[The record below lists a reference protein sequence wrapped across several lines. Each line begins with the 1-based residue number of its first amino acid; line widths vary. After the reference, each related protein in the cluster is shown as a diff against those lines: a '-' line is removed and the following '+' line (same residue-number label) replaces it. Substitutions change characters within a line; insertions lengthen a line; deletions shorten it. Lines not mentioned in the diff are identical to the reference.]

1 MKNKKRY
8 IVMAVMVASVIAS
21 YGQQDGLG
29 AVNSAKGAARTSSK
43 VSASAFAWSLDDCMA
58 YAVEHATDV
67 KREIINTRQRK
78 QDYHKAVADFFPT
91 VSGAVQGQYAW
102 GRNIDP
108 ETNTYNNVTTFNN
121 YYQLYAELN
130 VFDGFATIN
139 AFKQAK
145 LARDYSATAMQ
156 KVRDDKAIAVMQRYV
171 DAAYAE
177 ASIQIATE
185 KLAESKRLLGKMQR
199 LYELGEKGRPDVVQ
213 MESQVAED
221 EYNLTH
227 QQNVAKQSLLVLKS
241 VMNYPIEEN
250 LKLDL
255 EGQRNGK
262 EVKESSDNMGKLANA
277 VSENMATF
285 TVPSNCLS
293 SLNLGSLRYDTEAIF
308 QSFSNLSPD
317 LKAAEYEVENAR
329 YNYKISKGRLLPSL
343 SLGGGITTN
352 YYKNLSQ
359 KGQYEGFAS
368 QFRNNR
374 GEYLALTLSIPI
386 YNSDRWHSMRKARND
401 WQLAQVNLEDAK
413 RKLHDDIAQ
422 AVMDAEGY
430 AAELQ
435 QMQKKVASDS
445 LAYHMSS
452 RKFEEG
458 MLSTFDLHTAAQT
471 LLESRIK
478 QLQMQMLLV
487 IKQRLVD
494 YYQGKNLVR

>member
-1 MKNKKRY
+1 MKRIGLY
-8 IVMAVMVASVIAS
+8 IGCLAFGSLNCLM
-21 YGQQDGLG
+21 
-29 AVNSAKGAARTSSK
+29 
-43 VSASAFAWSLDDCMA
+43 ASAQTKTWELDSCMA

-67 KREIINTRQRK
+67 KREVVNARQRK
-78 QDYHKAVADFFPT
+78 QDYQKAVTDFLPS
-91 VSGAVQGQYAW
+91 VVGGVQGQYAW

-108 ETNTYNNVTTFNN
+108 ETNTYNHVTTFNN
-121 YYQLYAELN
+121 YYQLYASLN

-145 LARDYSATAMQ
+145 LARAYSTTAMQ
-156 KVRDDKAIAVMQRYV
+156 KVRDDKAIDVMQKFV

-177 ASIQIATE
+177 ASIQIASD

-227 QQNVAKQSLLVLKS
+227 QKHVAQQCLLTLKS
-241 VMNYPIEEN
+241 AMNFPIEEE
-250 LKLDL
+250 LRLVT
-255 EGQRNGK
+255 NGK
-262 EVKESSDNMGKLANA
+262 QVNESFPINHETVYQNFLNA
-277 VSENMATF
+277 
-285 TVPSNCLS
+285 
-293 SLNLGSLRYDTEAIF
+293 
-308 QSFSNLSPD
+308 SPD
-317 LKAAEYEVENAR
+317 VKSAEYEVEKAR
-329 YNYKISKGRLLPSL
+329 YDYKIAKGRLLPSL
-343 SLGGGITTN
+343 SLSGGISTN
-352 YYKNLSQ
+352 FYRNLSQ
-359 KGQYEGFAS
+359 GGQYEGFAS

-386 YNSDRWHSMRKARND
+386 YDNVAWHSVKKARND
-401 WQLAQVNLEDAK
+401 WQLAQVNLEETK
-413 RKLHDDIAQ
+413 RKLHDHIAQ

-430 AAELQ
+430 AKELY
-435 QMQKKVASDS
+435 QMNKKVASDS
-445 LAYHMSS
+445 LAYYMSS

-494 YYQGKNLVR
+494 YYQGKNLIK

>member
-1 MKNKKRY
+1 MKR
-8 IVMAVMVASVIAS
+8 IGILIGWLVW
-21 YGQQDGLG
+21 
-29 AVNSAKGAARTSSK
+29 AAG
-43 VSASAFAWSLDDCMA
+43 ASAQSWSLDDCMK
-58 YAVEHATDV
+58 YAVEHATEV
-67 KREIINTRQRK
+67 KREVVNARQRK
-78 QDYHKAVADFFPT
+78 QDYQHAVAGFLPT
-91 VSGAVQGQYAW
+91 VTGGVQGQYAW

-139 AFKQAK
+139 ALKQAK
-145 LARDYSATAMQ
+145 LSRDYSATAMQ
-156 KVRDDKAIAVMQRYV
+156 KIQDDRAIDVMQKYV

-177 ASIQIATE
+177 ASIRIASE
-185 KLAESKRLLGKMQR
+185 KLNESKRMLAKMKR

-227 QQNVAKQSLLVLKS
+227 QENVAKQSLLALKS
-241 VMNYPIEEN
+241 AMNFPVDEELKILINEEQN
-250 LKLDL
+250 LKLTSD
-255 EGQRNGK
+255 NK
-262 EVKESSDNMGKLANA
+262 EVPESGVNY
-277 VSENMATF
+277 E
-285 TVPSNCLS
+285 TVYQ
-293 SLNLGSLRYDTEAIF
+293 GF
-308 QSFSNLSPD
+308 QNISPD
-317 LKAAEYEVENAR
+317 LKSAEYEVERAR
-329 YNYKISKGRLLPSL
+329 YDYKIAKGRLLPSL
-343 SLGGGITTN
+343 SLGGGISTN

-359 KGQYEGFAS
+359 KGQYDGFAS
-368 QFRNNR
+368 QFRNNQ

-386 YNSDRWHSMRKARND
+386 YNSDRWHSVKKARND
-401 WQLAQVNLEDAK
+401 WQLAQVNLEETR
-413 RKLHDDIAQ
+413 RKLHDQIAQ

-430 AAELQ
+430 AKELH

-478 QLQMQMLLV
+478 ELQMQMLLI
-487 IKQRLVD
+487 IKQRLVA
-494 YYQGKNLVR
+494 YYQGENLIR

>member
-1 MKNKKRY
+1 MKRLGLY
-8 IVMAVMVASVIAS
+8 IGLMALGSLEVTAQVATATHTAVEAIGETQAKIL
-21 YGQQDGLG
+21 GLD
-29 AVNSAKGAARTSSK
+29 S
-43 VSASAFAWSLDDCMA
+43 CMA

-67 KREIINTRQRK
+67 KREVINARQRK
-78 QDYHKAVADFFPT
+78 QDYQKAVTDFLP
-91 VSGAVQGQYAW
+91 SAAGGVQGQYAW

-121 YYQLYAELN
+121 YYQLYASLN

-145 LARDYSATAMQ
+145 LARAYSTTAMQ
-156 KVRDDKAIAVMQRYV
+156 KVRDDKTIDVMQKFV

-177 ASIQIATE
+177 ASIQIASD

-227 QQNVAKQSLLVLKS
+227 QKHVAQQCLLTLKS
-241 VMNYPIEEN
+241 AMNFPVEEE
-250 LKLDL
+250 LRLVT
-255 EGQRNGK
+255 NGK
-262 EVKESSDNMGKLANA
+262 QVNESFPINHETVYQNFLNA
-277 VSENMATF
+277 
-285 TVPSNCLS
+285 
-293 SLNLGSLRYDTEAIF
+293 
-308 QSFSNLSPD
+308 SPD
-317 LKAAEYEVENAR
+317 VKSAEYEVEKAR
-329 YNYKISKGRLLPSL
+329 YDYKIAKGRLLPSL
-343 SLGGGITTN
+343 SLSGGISTN
-352 YYKNLSQ
+352 FYRNLSQ
-359 KGQYEGFAS
+359 GGQYESFAS

-386 YNSDRWHSMRKARND
+386 YNNVAWHNVKKARND
-401 WQLAQVNLEDAK
+401 WQLALVNLEETK
-413 RKLHDDIAQ
+413 RKLHDNIAQ
-422 AVMDAEGY
+422 AMMDAEGY
-430 AAELQ
+430 AKELE
-435 QMQKKVASDS
+435 QMDKKVASDS
-445 LAYHMSS
+445 LAYYMSS

-487 IKQRLVD
+487 IKQRLVG
-494 YYQGKNLVR
+494 YYQGKNLIK

>member
-1 MKNKKRY
+1 MKRIGLY
-8 IVMAVMVASVIAS
+8 IGLMALGNLEVTAQVATATHT
-21 YGQQDGLG
+21 
-29 AVNSAKGAARTSSK
+29 AVEAIGETQAKI
-43 VSASAFAWSLDDCMA
+43 WELDSCMA

-67 KREIINTRQRK
+67 KREVVNTRQRK
-78 QDYHKAVADFFPT
+78 QDYQKAVTDFLPS
-91 VSGAVQGQYAW
+91 VAGGVQGQYAW

-108 ETNTYNNVTTFNN
+108 ESNTYNHVTTFNN
-121 YYQLYAELN
+121 YYQLYASLN

-145 LARDYSATAMQ
+145 LARAYSTTAMQ
-156 KVRDDKAIAVMQRYV
+156 KVRDDKAIDVMQKFV

-177 ASIQIATE
+177 ASIQIASD

-227 QQNVAKQSLLVLKS
+227 QKHVAQQSLLTLKS
-241 VMNYPIEEN
+241 AMNFPVEEE
-250 LKLDL
+250 LRLVT
-255 EGQRNGK
+255 NGK
-262 EVKESSDNMGKLANA
+262 QVNESFPINHETVYQNFLNA
-277 VSENMATF
+277 
-285 TVPSNCLS
+285 
-293 SLNLGSLRYDTEAIF
+293 
-308 QSFSNLSPD
+308 SPD
-317 LKAAEYEVENAR
+317 VKSAEYEVEKAR
-329 YNYKISKGRLLPSL
+329 YDYKIAKGRLLPSL
-343 SLGGGITTN
+343 SLSGGISTN
-352 YYKNLSQ
+352 FYRNLSQ
-359 KGQYEGFAS
+359 GGQYEGFAS

-386 YNSDRWHSMRKARND
+386 YDNVAWHSVKKARND
-401 WQLAQVNLEDAK
+401 WQLAQVNLEETK
-413 RKLHDDIAQ
+413 RKLHDHIAQ

-430 AAELQ
+430 AKELQ
-435 QMQKKVASDS
+435 QMNKKVASDS
-445 LAYHMSS
+445 LAYYMSS

-487 IKQRLVD
+487 IKQRLVG
-494 YYQGKNLVR
+494 YYQGKNLIK

>member
-1 MKNKKRY
+1 MKRIGLY
-8 IVMAVMVASVIAS
+8 IGCLAFGSLNCLM
-21 YGQQDGLG
+21 
-29 AVNSAKGAARTSSK
+29 
-43 VSASAFAWSLDDCMA
+43 ASAQTKTWELDSCMA

-67 KREIINTRQRK
+67 KREVVNARQRK
-78 QDYHKAVADFFPT
+78 QDYQKAVTDFLPS
-91 VSGAVQGQYAW
+91 VAGGVQGQYAW

-108 ETNTYNNVTTFNN
+108 ETNTYNHVTTFNN
-121 YYQLYAELN
+121 YYQLYASLN

-145 LARDYSATAMQ
+145 LARAYSTTAMQ
-156 KVRDDKAIAVMQRYV
+156 KVRDDKAIDVMQKFV

-177 ASIQIATE
+177 ASIQIASD

-227 QQNVAKQSLLVLKS
+227 QKHVAQQSLLTLKS
-241 VMNYPIEEN
+241 AMNFPVEEE
-250 LKLDL
+250 LRLVT
-255 EGQRNGK
+255 NGK
-262 EVKESSDNMGKLANA
+262 QVNESFPINHETVYQNFLNA
-277 VSENMATF
+277 
-285 TVPSNCLS
+285 
-293 SLNLGSLRYDTEAIF
+293 
-308 QSFSNLSPD
+308 SPD
-317 LKAAEYEVENAR
+317 VKSAEYEVEKTR
-329 YNYKISKGRLLPSL
+329 YDYKIAKGRLLPSL
-343 SLGGGITTN
+343 SLSGGISTN
-352 YYKNLSQ
+352 FYRNLSQ
-359 KGQYEGFAS
+359 GGQYEGFAS

-386 YNSDRWHSMRKARND
+386 YDNVAWHSVKKARND
-401 WQLAQVNLEDAK
+401 WQLAQVNLEETK
-413 RKLHDDIAQ
+413 RKLHDHIAQ

-430 AAELQ
+430 AKELY
-435 QMQKKVASDS
+435 QMNKKVASDS
-445 LAYHMSS
+445 LAYYMSS

-494 YYQGKNLVR
+494 YYQGKNLIK

>member
-1 MKNKKRY
+1 MKRIGLY
-8 IVMAVMVASVIAS
+8 IGLMALGSLEVTAQVATATHT
-21 YGQQDGLG
+21 
-29 AVNSAKGAARTSSK
+29 AVEAIGETQAKI
-43 VSASAFAWSLDDCMA
+43 WELDSCMA

-67 KREIINTRQRK
+67 KREVINARQRK
-78 QDYHKAVADFFPT
+78 QDYQKAVTDFLPS
-91 VSGAVQGQYAW
+91 VAGGVQGQYAW

-108 ETNTYNNVTTFNN
+108 ETNTYNHVTTFNN
-121 YYQLYAELN
+121 YYQLYASLN

-145 LARDYSATAMQ
+145 LARAYSTTAMQ
-156 KVRDDKAIAVMQRYV
+156 KVRDDKAIDVMQKFV

-177 ASIQIATE
+177 ASIQIASD

-227 QQNVAKQSLLVLKS
+227 QKHVAQQSLLTLKS
-241 VMNYPIEEN
+241 AMNFPVEEE
-250 LKLDL
+250 LRLVT
-255 EGQRNGK
+255 NGK
-262 EVKESSDNMGKLANA
+262 QVNESFPINHETVYQNFLNA
-277 VSENMATF
+277 
-285 TVPSNCLS
+285 
-293 SLNLGSLRYDTEAIF
+293 
-308 QSFSNLSPD
+308 SPD
-317 LKAAEYEVENAR
+317 VKSAEYEVEKAR
-329 YNYKISKGRLLPSL
+329 YDYKIAKGRLLPSL
-343 SLGGGITTN
+343 SLSGGISTN
-352 YYKNLSQ
+352 FYRNLSQ
-359 KGQYEGFAS
+359 GGQYEGFAS

-386 YNSDRWHSMRKARND
+386 YDNVAWHSVKKARND
-401 WQLAQVNLEDAK
+401 WQLAQVNLEETK
-413 RKLHDDIAQ
+413 RKLHDHIAQ

-430 AAELQ
+430 AKELE
-435 QMQKKVASDS
+435 QMDKKVASDS
-445 LAYHMSS
+445 LAYYMSS

-494 YYQGKNLVR
+494 YYQGKNLIK

>member
-1 MKNKKRY
+1 MKR
-8 IVMAVMVASVIAS
+8 IGILIGWLVW
-21 YGQQDGLG
+21 
-29 AVNSAKGAARTSSK
+29 AAG
-43 VSASAFAWSLDDCMA
+43 ASAQSWSLDDCMK
-58 YAVEHATDV
+58 YAVEHATEV
-67 KREIINTRQRK
+67 KREVVNARQRK
-78 QDYHKAVADFFPT
+78 QDYQHAVAGFLPT
-91 VSGAVQGQYAW
+91 VTGGVQGQYAW

-139 AFKQAK
+139 ALKQAK
-145 LARDYSATAMQ
+145 LSRDYSATAMQ
-156 KVRDDKAIAVMQRYV
+156 KIQDDRAIDVMQKYV

-177 ASIQIATE
+177 ASIRIASE
-185 KLAESKRLLGKMQR
+185 KLNESKRMLVKMKR

-227 QQNVAKQSLLVLKS
+227 QENVAKQSLLALKS
-241 VMNYPIEEN
+241 AMNFPVDEELKIQIAEERN
-250 LKLDL
+250 LKLKA
-255 EGQRNGK
+255 ENI
-262 EVKESSDNMGKLANA
+262 EVSASYTN
-277 VSENMATF
+277 S
-285 TVPSNCLS
+285 
-293 SLNLGSLRYDTEAIF
+293 EAIYQGF
-308 QSFSNLSPD
+308 QNISPD
-317 LKAAEYEVENAR
+317 LKSAEYEVERAR
-329 YNYKISKGRLLPSL
+329 YDYKIAKGRLLPSL
-343 SLGGGITTN
+343 SLGGGISTN

-359 KGQYEGFAS
+359 KGQYDGFAS
-368 QFRNNR
+368 QFRNNQ

-386 YNSDRWHSMRKARND
+386 YNSDRWHSVKKARND
-401 WQLAQVNLEDAK
+401 WQLAQVNLEETR
-413 RKLHDDIAQ
+413 RKLHDQIAQ

-430 AAELQ
+430 AKELH

-478 QLQMQMLLV
+478 ELQMQMLLI
-487 IKQRLVD
+487 IKQRLVA
-494 YYQGKNLVR
+494 YYQGENLIK

>member
-1 MKNKKRY
+1 MKRTG
-8 IVMAVMVASVIAS
+8 ILIGWLVW
-21 YGQQDGLG
+21 
-29 AVNSAKGAARTSSK
+29 AAG
-43 VSASAFAWSLDDCMA
+43 ASAQSWSLDDCMK
-58 YAVEHATDV
+58 YAVEHATEV
-67 KREIINTRQRK
+67 KREVVNARQRK
-78 QDYHKAVADFFPT
+78 QDYQHAVAGFLPT
-91 VSGAVQGQYAW
+91 VTGGVQGQYAW

-139 AFKQAK
+139 ALKQAK
-145 LARDYSATAMQ
+145 LSRDYSATAMQ
-156 KVRDDKAIAVMQRYV
+156 KIQDDRAIDVMQKYV

-177 ASIQIATE
+177 ASIRIASE
-185 KLAESKRLLGKMQR
+185 KLNESKRMLVKMKR

-227 QQNVAKQSLLVLKS
+227 QENVAKQSLLALKS
-241 VMNYPIEEN
+241 TMNFPVDEELKIQIKEEQKIQINGELN
-250 LKLDL
+250 LKL
-255 EGQRNGK
+255 
-262 EVKESSDNMGKLANA
+262 NA
-277 VSENMATF
+277 EN
-285 TVPSNCLS
+285 
-293 SLNLGSLRYDTEAIF
+293 EAIPESGINYETVYQGF
-308 QSFSNLSPD
+308 QNISPD
-317 LKAAEYEVENAR
+317 LKSAEYEVERAR
-329 YNYKISKGRLLPSL
+329 YDYKIAKGRLLPSL
-343 SLGGGITTN
+343 SLGGGISTN

-359 KGQYEGFAS
+359 KGQYDGFAS
-368 QFRNNR
+368 QFRNNQ

-386 YNSDRWHSMRKARND
+386 YNSDRWHSVKKARND
-401 WQLAQVNLEDAK
+401 WQLAQVNLEETR
-413 RKLHDDIAQ
+413 RKLHDQIAQ

-430 AAELQ
+430 AKELH

-478 QLQMQMLLV
+478 ELQMQLLLI
-487 IKQRLVD
+487 IKQRLVA
-494 YYQGKNLVR
+494 YYQGENLIK

>member
-1 MKNKKRY
+1 MKRIGLY
-8 IVMAVMVASVIAS
+8 IGLMALGSLEVTAQVATATHTAVEAIGETQAKIW
-21 YGQQDGLG
+21 GLD
-29 AVNSAKGAARTSSK
+29 S
-43 VSASAFAWSLDDCMA
+43 CMA

-67 KREIINTRQRK
+67 KREVVNARQRK
-78 QDYHKAVADFFPT
+78 QDYQKAVTDFLPS
-91 VSGAVQGQYAW
+91 VVGGVQGQYAW

-108 ETNTYNNVTTFNN
+108 ETNTYNHVTTFNN
-121 YYQLYAELN
+121 YYQLYASLN

-145 LARDYSATAMQ
+145 LARAYSTTAMQ
-156 KVRDDKAIAVMQRYV
+156 KVRDDKAIDVMQKFV

-177 ASIQIATE
+177 ASIQIASD

-227 QQNVAKQSLLVLKS
+227 QKHVAQQCLLTLKS
-241 VMNYPIEEN
+241 AMNFPVEEE
-250 LKLDL
+250 LRLVT
-255 EGQRNGK
+255 NGK
-262 EVKESSDNMGKLANA
+262 QVNESFPINHETVYQNFLNA
-277 VSENMATF
+277 
-285 TVPSNCLS
+285 
-293 SLNLGSLRYDTEAIF
+293 
-308 QSFSNLSPD
+308 SPD
-317 LKAAEYEVENAR
+317 VKSAEYEVEKAR
-329 YNYKISKGRLLPSL
+329 YDYKIAKGRLLPSL
-343 SLGGGITTN
+343 SLSGGISTN
-352 YYKNLSQ
+352 FYRNLSQ
-359 KGQYEGFAS
+359 GGQYEGFAS
-368 QFRNNR
+368 QFRNNG

-386 YNSDRWHSMRKARND
+386 YDNVAWHSVKKARND
-401 WQLAQVNLEDAK
+401 WQLAQVNLEETK
-413 RKLHDDIAQ
+413 RKLHDHIAQ

-430 AAELQ
+430 AKELY
-435 QMQKKVASDS
+435 QMNKKVASDS
-445 LAYHMSS
+445 LAYYMSS

-494 YYQGKNLVR
+494 YYQGKNLIK

>member
-1 MKNKKRY
+1 MKRIGLY
-8 IVMAVMVASVIAS
+8 IGLMALGSLEVTAQVAATPQTTAEAI
-21 YGQQDGLG
+21 GEPQ
-29 AVNSAKGAARTSSK
+29 AKT
-43 VSASAFAWSLDDCMA
+43 WELDSCMA

-67 KREIINTRQRK
+67 KREVVNARQRK
-78 QDYHKAVADFFPT
+78 QDYQKAVTDFLPS
-91 VSGAVQGQYAW
+91 VAGGVQGQYAW

-108 ETNTYNNVTTFNN
+108 ETNTYNHVTTFNN
-121 YYQLYAELN
+121 YYQLYASLN

-145 LARDYSATAMQ
+145 LARAYSTTAMQ
-156 KVRDDKAIAVMQRYV
+156 KVRDDKAIDVMQKFV

-177 ASIQIATE
+177 ASVQIASD

-227 QQNVAKQSLLVLKS
+227 QKHVAQQCLLTLKS
-241 VMNYPIEEN
+241 AMNFPVEEE
-250 LKLDL
+250 LRLVT
-255 EGQRNGK
+255 NGK
-262 EVKESSDNMGKLANA
+262 QVNESFPINHETVYQNFLNA
-277 VSENMATF
+277 
-285 TVPSNCLS
+285 
-293 SLNLGSLRYDTEAIF
+293 
-308 QSFSNLSPD
+308 SPD
-317 LKAAEYEVENAR
+317 VKSAEYEVEKAR
-329 YNYKISKGRLLPSL
+329 YDYKIAKGRLLPSL
-343 SLGGGITTN
+343 SLSGGISTN
-352 YYKNLSQ
+352 FYRNLSQ
-359 KGQYEGFAS
+359 GGQYEGFAS

-386 YNSDRWHSMRKARND
+386 YDNVAWHSVKKARND
-401 WQLAQVNLEDAK
+401 WQLAQVNLEETK
-413 RKLHDDIAQ
+413 RKLHDHIAQ

-430 AAELQ
+430 AKELY
-435 QMQKKVASDS
+435 QMNKKVVSDS
-445 LAYHMSS
+445 LAYYMSS

-494 YYQGKNLVR
+494 YYQGKNLIK

>member
-1 MKNKKRY
+1 MKRIGLY
-8 IVMAVMVASVIAS
+8 IGLMALGSLEVTAQVATATHTAVEAIGETQAKIW
-21 YGQQDGLG
+21 GLD
-29 AVNSAKGAARTSSK
+29 S
-43 VSASAFAWSLDDCMA
+43 CMA

-67 KREIINTRQRK
+67 KREVVNARQRK
-78 QDYHKAVADFFPT
+78 QDYQKAVTDFLPS
-91 VSGAVQGQYAW
+91 VAGGVQGQYAW

-108 ETNTYNNVTTFNN
+108 ETNTYNHVTTFNN
-121 YYQLYAELN
+121 YYQLYASLN

-145 LARDYSATAMQ
+145 LARAYSTTAMQ
-156 KVRDDKAIAVMQRYV
+156 KVRDDKAIDVMQKFV

-177 ASIQIATE
+177 ASIQIASD

-227 QQNVAKQSLLVLKS
+227 QKHVAQQCLLTLKS
-241 VMNYPIEEN
+241 AMNFPVEEE
-250 LKLDL
+250 LRLVT
-255 EGQRNGK
+255 NGK
-262 EVKESSDNMGKLANA
+262 QVNESFPINHETVYQNFLNA
-277 VSENMATF
+277 
-285 TVPSNCLS
+285 
-293 SLNLGSLRYDTEAIF
+293 
-308 QSFSNLSPD
+308 SPD
-317 LKAAEYEVENAR
+317 VKSAEYEVEKAR
-329 YNYKISKGRLLPSL
+329 YDYKIAKGRLLPSL
-343 SLGGGITTN
+343 SLSGGISTN
-352 YYKNLSQ
+352 FYRNLSQ
-359 KGQYEGFAS
+359 GGQYEGFAS
-368 QFRNNR
+368 QFRNNG

-386 YNSDRWHSMRKARND
+386 YDNVAWHSVKKARND
-401 WQLAQVNLEDAK
+401 WQLAQVNLEETK
-413 RKLHDDIAQ
+413 RKLHDHIAQ

-430 AAELQ
+430 AKELY
-435 QMQKKVASDS
+435 QMNKKVASDS
-445 LAYHMSS
+445 LAYYMSS

-494 YYQGKNLVR
+494 YFQGKNLIK

>member
-1 MKNKKRY
+1 MKRIGLY
-8 IVMAVMVASVIAS
+8 IGLMALGNLEVTAQVATATHTAVEAIGETQAKIW
-21 YGQQDGLG
+21 GLD
-29 AVNSAKGAARTSSK
+29 S
-43 VSASAFAWSLDDCMA
+43 CMA

-67 KREIINTRQRK
+67 KREVINARQRK
-78 QDYHKAVADFFPT
+78 QDYQKAVTDFLPS
-91 VSGAVQGQYAW
+91 VAGGVQGQYAW

-108 ETNTYNNVTTFNN
+108 ETNTYNHVTTFNN
-121 YYQLYAELN
+121 YYQLYASLN

-145 LARDYSATAMQ
+145 LARAYSTTAMQ
-156 KVRDDKAIAVMQRYV
+156 KVRDDKAIDVMQKFV

-177 ASIQIATE
+177 ASIQIASD

-227 QQNVAKQSLLVLKS
+227 QKHVAQQSLLTLKS
-241 VMNYPIEEN
+241 AMNFPVEDE
-250 LKLDL
+250 LRLVT
-255 EGQRNGK
+255 NGK
-262 EVKESSDNMGKLANA
+262 RVNESFPINHETVYQNFLNA
-277 VSENMATF
+277 
-285 TVPSNCLS
+285 
-293 SLNLGSLRYDTEAIF
+293 
-308 QSFSNLSPD
+308 SPD
-317 LKAAEYEVENAR
+317 VKSAEYEVEKAR
-329 YNYKISKGRLLPSL
+329 YDYKIAKGRLLPSL
-343 SLGGGITTN
+343 SLSGGISTN
-352 YYKNLSQ
+352 FYRNLSQ
-359 KGQYEGFAS
+359 GGQYEGFAS

-386 YNSDRWHSMRKARND
+386 YDNVAWHSVKKARND
-401 WQLAQVNLEDAK
+401 WQLAQVNLEETK
-413 RKLHDDIAQ
+413 RKLHDHIAQ

-430 AAELQ
+430 AKELY
-435 QMQKKVASDS
+435 QMNKKVASDS
-445 LAYHMSS
+445 LAYYMSS

-494 YYQGKNLVR
+494 YYQGKNLIK

>member
-1 MKNKKRY
+1 MKRIGLY
-8 IVMAVMVASVIAS
+8 IGCLAFGSLNCLM
-21 YGQQDGLG
+21 
-29 AVNSAKGAARTSSK
+29 
-43 VSASAFAWSLDDCMA
+43 ASAQTKTWELDSCMA

-67 KREIINTRQRK
+67 KREVVNARQRK
-78 QDYHKAVADFFPT
+78 QDYQKAVTDFLPS
-91 VSGAVQGQYAW
+91 VAGGVQGQYAW

-108 ETNTYNNVTTFNN
+108 ETNTYNHVTTFNN
-121 YYQLYAELN
+121 YYQLYASLN

-145 LARDYSATAMQ
+145 LARAYSTTAMQ
-156 KVRDDKAIAVMQRYV
+156 KVRDDKAIDVMQKFV

-177 ASIQIATE
+177 ASIQIASD

-227 QQNVAKQSLLVLKS
+227 QKHVAQQCLLTLKS
-241 VMNYPIEEN
+241 AMNFPVEEE
-250 LKLDL
+250 LRLVT
-255 EGQRNGK
+255 NGK
-262 EVKESSDNMGKLANA
+262 QVNESFPINH
-277 VSENMATF
+277 E
-285 TVPSNCLS
+285 TVYQNFL
-293 SLNLGSLRYDTEAIF
+293 DA
-308 QSFSNLSPD
+308 SPD
-317 LKAAEYEVENAR
+317 VKSAEYEVEKAR
-329 YNYKISKGRLLPSL
+329 YDYKIAKGRLLPSL
-343 SLGGGITTN
+343 SLSGGISTN
-352 YYKNLSQ
+352 FYRNLSQ
-359 KGQYEGFAS
+359 GGQYEGFAS

-386 YNSDRWHSMRKARND
+386 YDNVAWHSVKKARND
-401 WQLAQVNLEDAK
+401 WQLAQVNLEETK
-413 RKLHDDIAQ
+413 RKLHDHIAQ

-430 AAELQ
+430 AKELY
-435 QMQKKVASDS
+435 QMNKKVASDS
-445 LAYHMSS
+445 LAYYMSS

-494 YYQGKNLVR
+494 YYQGKNLIK

>member
-1 MKNKKRY
+1 MKRIGLY
-8 IVMAVMVASVIAS
+8 IGLMALGSLEVTAQVATATHTAVEAIGETQAKIW
-21 YGQQDGLG
+21 GLD
-29 AVNSAKGAARTSSK
+29 S
-43 VSASAFAWSLDDCMA
+43 CMA

-67 KREIINTRQRK
+67 KREVVNARQRK
-78 QDYHKAVADFFPT
+78 QDYQKAVTDFLPS
-91 VSGAVQGQYAW
+91 VAGGVQGQYAW

-108 ETNTYNNVTTFNN
+108 ETNTYNHVTTFNN
-121 YYQLYAELN
+121 YYQLYASLN

-139 AFKQAK
+139 AFRQAK
-145 LARDYSATAMQ
+145 LARAYSTTAMQ
-156 KVRDDKAIAVMQRYV
+156 KVRDDKAIDVMQKFV

-177 ASIQIATE
+177 ASIQIASD

-227 QQNVAKQSLLVLKS
+227 QKHVAQQSLLTLKS
-241 VMNYPIEEN
+241 AMNFPVEEE
-250 LKLDL
+250 LRLVT
-255 EGQRNGK
+255 NGK
-262 EVKESSDNMGKLANA
+262 QVNESFPINHETVYQNFLNA
-277 VSENMATF
+277 
-285 TVPSNCLS
+285 
-293 SLNLGSLRYDTEAIF
+293 
-308 QSFSNLSPD
+308 SPD
-317 LKAAEYEVENAR
+317 VKSAEYEVEKAR
-329 YNYKISKGRLLPSL
+329 YDYKIAKGRLLPSL
-343 SLGGGITTN
+343 SLSGGISTN
-352 YYKNLSQ
+352 FYRNLSQ
-359 KGQYEGFAS
+359 GGQYEGFAS

-386 YNSDRWHSMRKARND
+386 YDNVAWHSVKKARND
-401 WQLAQVNLEDAK
+401 WQLAQVNLEETK
-413 RKLHDDIAQ
+413 RKLHDHIAQ

-430 AAELQ
+430 AKELY
-435 QMQKKVASDS
+435 QMNKKVASDS
-445 LAYHMSS
+445 LAYYMSS

-494 YYQGKNLVR
+494 YYQGKNLIK

>member
-1 MKNKKRY
+1 MKRIGLY
-8 IVMAVMVASVIAS
+8 IGLMALGNLEVTAQVATATHTAVEAIGETQAKIW
-21 YGQQDGLG
+21 GLD
-29 AVNSAKGAARTSSK
+29 S
-43 VSASAFAWSLDDCMA
+43 CMT

-67 KREIINTRQRK
+67 KREMINARQRK
-78 QDYHKAVADFFPT
+78 QDYQKAVTDFLPS
-91 VSGAVQGQYAW
+91 VAGGVQGQYAW

-108 ETNTYNNVTTFNN
+108 ETNTYNHVTTFNN
-121 YYQLYAELN
+121 YYQLYASLN

-145 LARDYSATAMQ
+145 LARAYSTTAMQ
-156 KVRDDKAIAVMQRYV
+156 KVRDDKAIDVMQKFV

-177 ASIQIATE
+177 ASIQIASD

-221 EYNLTH
+221 EYSLTH
-227 QQNVAKQSLLVLKS
+227 QKHVAQQSLLTLKS
-241 VMNYPIEEN
+241 AMNFPVEEE
-250 LKLDL
+250 LRLVT
-255 EGQRNGK
+255 NGK
-262 EVKESSDNMGKLANA
+262 QVNESFPINHETVYQNFLNA
-277 VSENMATF
+277 
-285 TVPSNCLS
+285 
-293 SLNLGSLRYDTEAIF
+293 
-308 QSFSNLSPD
+308 SPD
-317 LKAAEYEVENAR
+317 VKSAEYEVEKAR
-329 YNYKISKGRLLPSL
+329 YDYKIAKGRLLPSL
-343 SLGGGITTN
+343 SLSGGISTN
-352 YYKNLSQ
+352 FYRNLSQ
-359 KGQYEGFAS
+359 GGQYEGFAS

-386 YNSDRWHSMRKARND
+386 YDNVAWHSVKKARND
-401 WQLAQVNLEDAK
+401 WQLAQVNLEEMK
-413 RKLHDDIAQ
+413 RKLHDHIAQ

-430 AAELQ
+430 AKELY
-435 QMQKKVASDS
+435 QMNKKVASDS
-445 LAYHMSS
+445 LAYYMSS

-494 YYQGKNLVR
+494 YYQGKNLIK

>member
-1 MKNKKRY
+1 MKRIGLY
-8 IVMAVMVASVIAS
+8 IGCLAFGSCCLM
-21 YGQQDGLG
+21 
-29 AVNSAKGAARTSSK
+29 
-43 VSASAFAWSLDDCMA
+43 ASAQEVAFASKPTMAQGMGKNWGLDSCMT

-67 KREIINTRQRK
+67 KREMINARQRK
-78 QDYHKAVADFFPT
+78 QDYQKAVTDFLPS
-91 VSGAVQGQYAW
+91 VAGGVQGQYAW

-108 ETNTYNNVTTFNN
+108 ETNTYNHVTTFNN
-121 YYQLYAELN
+121 YYQLYASLN

-145 LARDYSATAMQ
+145 LARAYSTTAMQ
-156 KVRDDKAIAVMQRYV
+156 KVRDDKAIDVMLKFV

-177 ASIQIATE
+177 ASIQLASD

-227 QQNVAKQSLLVLKS
+227 QKHVAQQCLLTLKS
-241 VMNYPIEEN
+241 AMNFPVEEE
-250 LKLDL
+250 LRLVT
-255 EGQRNGK
+255 NGK
-262 EVKESSDNMGKLANA
+262 QVNESFPINHETVYQNFLNA
-277 VSENMATF
+277 
-285 TVPSNCLS
+285 
-293 SLNLGSLRYDTEAIF
+293 
-308 QSFSNLSPD
+308 SPD
-317 LKAAEYEVENAR
+317 VKSAEYEVEKAR
-329 YNYKISKGRLLPSL
+329 YDYKIAKGRLLPSL
-343 SLGGGITTN
+343 SLSGGISTN
-352 YYKNLSQ
+352 FYRNLSQ
-359 KGQYEGFAS
+359 GGQYESFAS

-386 YNSDRWHSMRKARND
+386 YDNAAWHSVKKARND
-401 WQLAQVNLEDAK
+401 WQLAQVNLEETK
-413 RKLHDDIAQ
+413 RKLHDHIAQ

-430 AAELQ
+430 AKELY
-435 QMQKKVASDS
+435 QMNKKVASDS
-445 LAYHMSS
+445 LAYYMSS

-494 YYQGKNLVR
+494 YYQGKNLIK

>member
-1 MKNKKRY
+1 MKRIGLY
-8 IVMAVMVASVIAS
+8 IGCLAFGSLNCLMALA
-21 YGQQDGLG
+21 QT
-29 AVNSAKGAARTSSK
+29 KT
-43 VSASAFAWSLDDCMA
+43 WELDSCMA

-67 KREIINTRQRK
+67 KREVVNARQRK
-78 QDYHKAVADFFPT
+78 QDYQKAVTDFLPS
-91 VSGAVQGQYAW
+91 VAGGVQGQYAW

-108 ETNTYNNVTTFNN
+108 ETNTYNHVTTFNN
-121 YYQLYAELN
+121 YYQLYASLN

-139 AFKQAK
+139 AFKLAK
-145 LARDYSATAMQ
+145 LARAYSTTAMQ
-156 KVRDDKAIAVMQRYV
+156 KVRDDKAIDVMQKFV

-177 ASIQIATE
+177 ASIQIASD

-227 QQNVAKQSLLVLKS
+227 QKHVAQQSLLTLKS
-241 VMNYPIEEN
+241 AMNFPVEEE
-250 LKLDL
+250 LRLVT
-255 EGQRNGK
+255 NGK
-262 EVKESSDNMGKLANA
+262 QVNESFPINHETVYQNFLNA
-277 VSENMATF
+277 
-285 TVPSNCLS
+285 
-293 SLNLGSLRYDTEAIF
+293 
-308 QSFSNLSPD
+308 SPD
-317 LKAAEYEVENAR
+317 VKSAEYEVEKAQ
-329 YNYKISKGRLLPSL
+329 YDYKIAKGRLLPSL
-343 SLGGGITTN
+343 SLSGGISTN
-352 YYKNLSQ
+352 FYRNLSQ
-359 KGQYEGFAS
+359 GGQYEGFAS

-386 YNSDRWHSMRKARND
+386 YDNVTWHSVKKARND
-401 WQLAQVNLEDAK
+401 WQLAQVNLEETK
-413 RKLHDDIAQ
+413 RKLHDHIAQ

-430 AAELQ
+430 AKELY
-435 QMQKKVASDS
+435 QMNKKVASDS
-445 LAYHMSS
+445 LAYYMSS

-494 YYQGKNLVR
+494 YYQGKNLIK

>member
-1 MKNKKRY
+1 MKRIGLY
-8 IVMAVMVASVIAS
+8 IGCLAFGSLNCLM
-21 YGQQDGLG
+21 
-29 AVNSAKGAARTSSK
+29 
-43 VSASAFAWSLDDCMA
+43 ASAQTKTWELDSCMA

-67 KREIINTRQRK
+67 KREVVNARQRK
-78 QDYHKAVADFFPT
+78 QDYQKAVTDFLPS
-91 VSGAVQGQYAW
+91 VAGGVQGQYAW

-108 ETNTYNNVTTFNN
+108 ETNTYNHVTTFNN
-121 YYQLYAELN
+121 YYQLYASLN

-145 LARDYSATAMQ
+145 LARAYSTTAMQ
-156 KVRDDKAIAVMQRYV
+156 KVRDDKAIDVMQKFV

-177 ASIQIATE
+177 ASIQLASD

-227 QQNVAKQSLLVLKS
+227 QKHVAQQCLLTLKS
-241 VMNYPIEEN
+241 AMNFPVEEE
-250 LKLDL
+250 LRLVT
-255 EGQRNGK
+255 NGK
-262 EVKESSDNMGKLANA
+262 QVNESVPINHETVYQNFLNA
-277 VSENMATF
+277 
-285 TVPSNCLS
+285 
-293 SLNLGSLRYDTEAIF
+293 
-308 QSFSNLSPD
+308 SPD
-317 LKAAEYEVENAR
+317 VKSAEYEVEKAR
-329 YNYKISKGRLLPSL
+329 YDYKIAKGRLLPSL
-343 SLGGGITTN
+343 SLSGGISTN
-352 YYKNLSQ
+352 FYRNLSQ
-359 KGQYEGFAS
+359 GGQYEGFAS

-386 YNSDRWHSMRKARND
+386 YDNVAWHSVKKARND
-401 WQLAQVNLEDAK
+401 WQLAQVNLEETK
-413 RKLHDDIAQ
+413 RKLHDHIAQ

-430 AAELQ
+430 AKELY
-435 QMQKKVASDS
+435 QMNKKVASDS
-445 LAYHMSS
+445 LAYYMSS

-494 YYQGKNLVR
+494 YYQGKNLIK

>member
-1 MKNKKRY
+1 MKRIGLY
-8 IVMAVMVASVIAS
+8 IGLMALGSLEVTAQVAATPQTAAEAIGEPQAKTW
-21 YGQQDGLG
+21 GLD
-29 AVNSAKGAARTSSK
+29 S
-43 VSASAFAWSLDDCMA
+43 CMA
-58 YAVEHATDV
+58 YAVSHATDV
-67 KREIINTRQRK
+67 KREVINARQRK
-78 QDYHKAVADFFPT
+78 QDYQKAVTSFLPT
-91 VSGAVQGQYAW
+91 VSGGVQGQYAW

-145 LARDYSATAMQ
+145 MAKAYSATAMQ
-156 KVRDDKAIAVMQRYV
+156 KVRDDKAIDVMQKFV

-177 ASIQIATE
+177 ASIQLASD

-227 QQNVAKQSLLVLKS
+227 QKHVAQQSLLTLKS
-241 VMNYPIEEN
+241 AMNFPVEEE
-250 LKLDL
+250 LRLVT
-255 EGQRNGK
+255 NGK
-262 EVKESSDNMGKLANA
+262 QVNESFPINHETVYQNFLNA
-277 VSENMATF
+277 
-285 TVPSNCLS
+285 
-293 SLNLGSLRYDTEAIF
+293 
-308 QSFSNLSPD
+308 SPD
-317 LKAAEYEVENAR
+317 VKSAEYEVEKAR
-329 YNYKISKGRLLPSL
+329 YDYKIAKGRLLPSL
-343 SLGGGITTN
+343 SLSGGISTN
-352 YYKNLSQ
+352 FYRNLSQ
-359 KGQYEGFAS
+359 GGQYESFAS

-386 YNSDRWHSMRKARND
+386 YNNVAWHNVKKARND
-401 WQLAQVNLEDAK
+401 WQLALVNLEETK
-413 RKLHDDIAQ
+413 RKLHDNIAQ
-422 AVMDAEGY
+422 AMMDAEGY
-430 AAELQ
+430 AKELE
-435 QMQKKVASDS
+435 QMDKKVASDS
-445 LAYHMSS
+445 LAYYMSS

-478 QLQMQMLLV
+478 QLQMQMLLI

-494 YYQGKNLVR
+494 YYQGKNLIK

>member
-1 MKNKKRY
+1 MKRIGLY
-8 IVMAVMVASVIAS
+8 IGCLAFGSLNCLM
-21 YGQQDGLG
+21 
-29 AVNSAKGAARTSSK
+29 
-43 VSASAFAWSLDDCMA
+43 ASAQTKTWELDSCMT

-67 KREIINTRQRK
+67 KREVINARQRK
-78 QDYHKAVADFFPT
+78 QDYQKAVTDFLPS
-91 VSGAVQGQYAW
+91 VAGGVQGQYAW

-108 ETNTYNNVTTFNN
+108 ETNTYNHVTTFNN
-121 YYQLYAELN
+121 YYQLYASLN

-145 LARDYSATAMQ
+145 LARAYSTTAMQ
-156 KVRDDKAIAVMQRYV
+156 KVRDDKAIDVMQKFV

-177 ASIQIATE
+177 ASIQIASD

-227 QQNVAKQSLLVLKS
+227 QKHVAQQSLLTLKS
-241 VMNYPIEEN
+241 AMNFPVEEE
-250 LKLDL
+250 LRLVT
-255 EGQRNGK
+255 NGK
-262 EVKESSDNMGKLANA
+262 QVNESFLINHETVYQNFLNA
-277 VSENMATF
+277 
-285 TVPSNCLS
+285 
-293 SLNLGSLRYDTEAIF
+293 
-308 QSFSNLSPD
+308 SPD
-317 LKAAEYEVENAR
+317 VKSAEYEVEKAR
-329 YNYKISKGRLLPSL
+329 YDYKIAKGRLLPSL
-343 SLGGGITTN
+343 SLSGGISTN
-352 YYKNLSQ
+352 FYRNLSQ
-359 KGQYEGFAS
+359 GGQYEGFAS

-386 YNSDRWHSMRKARND
+386 YDNVAWHSVKKARND
-401 WQLAQVNLEDAK
+401 WQLAQVNLEETK
-413 RKLHDDIAQ
+413 RKLHDHIAQ

-430 AAELQ
+430 AKELY
-435 QMQKKVASDS
+435 QMNKKVASDS
-445 LAYHMSS
+445 LAYYMSS

-494 YYQGKNLVR
+494 YYQGKNLIK

>member
-1 MKNKKRY
+1 MKR
-8 IVMAVMVASVIAS
+8 IGILIGWLVW
-21 YGQQDGLG
+21 
-29 AVNSAKGAARTSSK
+29 AAG
-43 VSASAFAWSLDDCMA
+43 ASAQSWSLDDCMK
-58 YAVEHATDV
+58 YAVEHATEV
-67 KREIINTRQRK
+67 KREVVNARQRK
-78 QDYHKAVADFFPT
+78 QDYQHAVAGFLPT
-91 VSGAVQGQYAW
+91 VTGGVQGQYAW

-139 AFKQAK
+139 ALKQAK
-145 LARDYSATAMQ
+145 LSRDYSATAMQ
-156 KVRDDKAIAVMQRYV
+156 KIQDDRAIDVMQKYV

-177 ASIQIATE
+177 ASIRIASE
-185 KLAESKRLLGKMQR
+185 KLNESKRMLAKMKR

-227 QQNVAKQSLLVLKS
+227 QENVAKQSLLALKS
-241 VMNYPIEEN
+241 AMNFPVDEELKIQINEEQN
-250 LKLDL
+250 LKLTSD
-255 EGQRNGK
+255 NK
-262 EVKESSDNMGKLANA
+262 EVPESGVNY
-277 VSENMATF
+277 E
-285 TVPSNCLS
+285 TVYQ
-293 SLNLGSLRYDTEAIF
+293 GF
-308 QSFSNLSPD
+308 QNISPD
-317 LKAAEYEVENAR
+317 LKSAEYEVERAR
-329 YNYKISKGRLLPSL
+329 YDYKIAKGRLLPSL
-343 SLGGGITTN
+343 SLGGGISTN

-359 KGQYEGFAS
+359 KGQYDGFAS
-368 QFRNNR
+368 QFRNNQ

-386 YNSDRWHSMRKARND
+386 YNSDRWHSVKKARND
-401 WQLAQVNLEDAK
+401 WQLAQVNLEETR
-413 RKLHDDIAQ
+413 RKLHDQIAQ

-430 AAELQ
+430 AKELH

-478 QLQMQMLLV
+478 ELQMQMLLI
-487 IKQRLVD
+487 IKQRLIA
-494 YYQGKNLVR
+494 YYQGENLIR

>member
-1 MKNKKRY
+1 MKRIGLY
-8 IVMAVMVASVIAS
+8 IGLMALGSLEVTAQVAATPQTTAEAI
-21 YGQQDGLG
+21 GEPQ
-29 AVNSAKGAARTSSK
+29 AKT
-43 VSASAFAWSLDDCMA
+43 WELDSCMA

-67 KREIINTRQRK
+67 KREVVNARQRK
-78 QDYHKAVADFFPT
+78 QDYQKAVTDFLPS
-91 VSGAVQGQYAW
+91 VAGGVQGQYAW

-108 ETNTYNNVTTFNN
+108 ETNTYNHVTTFNN
-121 YYQLYAELN
+121 YYQLYASLN

-145 LARDYSATAMQ
+145 LARAYSTTAMQ
-156 KVRDDKAIAVMQRYV
+156 KVRDDKAIDVMQKFV

-177 ASIQIATE
+177 ASIQIASD

-227 QQNVAKQSLLVLKS
+227 QKHVAQQCLLTLKS
-241 VMNYPIEEN
+241 AMNFPVEEE
-250 LKLDL
+250 LRLVT
-255 EGQRNGK
+255 NGK
-262 EVKESSDNMGKLANA
+262 QVNESFPINHETVYQNFLNA
-277 VSENMATF
+277 
-285 TVPSNCLS
+285 
-293 SLNLGSLRYDTEAIF
+293 
-308 QSFSNLSPD
+308 SPD
-317 LKAAEYEVENAR
+317 VKSAEYEVEKAR
-329 YNYKISKGRLLPSL
+329 YDYKIAKGRLLPSL
-343 SLGGGITTN
+343 SLSGGISTN
-352 YYKNLSQ
+352 FYRNLSQ
-359 KGQYEGFAS
+359 GGQYEGFAS

-386 YNSDRWHSMRKARND
+386 YDNVAWHSVKKARND
-401 WQLAQVNLEDAK
+401 WQLAQVNLEETK
-413 RKLHDDIAQ
+413 RKLHDHIAQ

-430 AAELQ
+430 AKELE
-435 QMQKKVASDS
+435 QMDKKVASDS
-445 LAYHMSS
+445 LAYYMSS

-494 YYQGKNLVR
+494 YYQGKNLIK

>member
-1 MKNKKRY
+1 MKRIGLY
-8 IVMAVMVASVIAS
+8 IGLMALGSLEVTAQVATATHT
-21 YGQQDGLG
+21 
-29 AVNSAKGAARTSSK
+29 AVEAIGETQAKI
-43 VSASAFAWSLDDCMA
+43 WELDSCMA

-67 KREIINTRQRK
+67 KREVVNARQRK
-78 QDYHKAVADFFPT
+78 QDYQKAVTDFLPS
-91 VSGAVQGQYAW
+91 VAGGVQGQYAW

-108 ETNTYNNVTTFNN
+108 ETNTYNHVTTFNN
-121 YYQLYAELN
+121 YYQLYASLN

-145 LARDYSATAMQ
+145 LARAYSTTAMQ
-156 KVRDDKAIAVMQRYV
+156 KVRDDKAIDVMQKFV

-177 ASIQIATE
+177 ASIQLASD

-227 QQNVAKQSLLVLKS
+227 QKHVAQQSLLTLKS
-241 VMNYPIEEN
+241 AMNFPVEEE
-250 LKLDL
+250 LRLVT
-255 EGQRNGK
+255 NGK
-262 EVKESSDNMGKLANA
+262 QVNESFPINHETVYQNFLNA
-277 VSENMATF
+277 
-285 TVPSNCLS
+285 
-293 SLNLGSLRYDTEAIF
+293 
-308 QSFSNLSPD
+308 SPD
-317 LKAAEYEVENAR
+317 VKSAEYEVEKAR
-329 YNYKISKGRLLPSL
+329 YDYKIAKGRLLPSL
-343 SLGGGITTN
+343 SLSGGISTN
-352 YYKNLSQ
+352 FYRNLSQ
-359 KGQYEGFAS
+359 GGQYEGFAS

-386 YNSDRWHSMRKARND
+386 YDNVAWHSVKKARND
-401 WQLAQVNLEDAK
+401 WQLAQVNLEETK
-413 RKLHDDIAQ
+413 RKLHDHIAQ

-430 AAELQ
+430 AKELY
-435 QMQKKVASDS
+435 QMNKKVASDS
-445 LAYHMSS
+445 LAYYMSS

-494 YYQGKNLVR
+494 YYQGKNLIK

>member
-1 MKNKKRY
+1 MKR
-8 IVMAVMVASVIAS
+8 IGILIGWLVW
-21 YGQQDGLG
+21 
-29 AVNSAKGAARTSSK
+29 AAG
-43 VSASAFAWSLDDCMA
+43 ASAQSWSLDDCMK
-58 YAVEHATDV
+58 YAVEHATEV
-67 KREIINTRQRK
+67 KREVVNARQRK
-78 QDYHKAVADFFPT
+78 QDYQHAVAGFLPT
-91 VSGAVQGQYAW
+91 VTGGVQGQYAW

-139 AFKQAK
+139 ALKQAK
-145 LARDYSATAMQ
+145 LSRDYSATAMQ
-156 KVRDDKAIAVMQRYV
+156 KIQDDRAIDVMQKYV

-177 ASIQIATE
+177 ASIRIASE
-185 KLAESKRLLGKMQR
+185 KLNESKRMLAKMQR

-227 QQNVAKQSLLVLKS
+227 QENVAKQSLLALKS
-241 VMNYPIEEN
+241 AMNFPVDEELKIQIKEKQN
-250 LKLDL
+250 LKLTSD
-255 EGQRNGK
+255 NK
-262 EVKESSDNMGKLANA
+262 EVPESGVNY
-277 VSENMATF
+277 E
-285 TVPSNCLS
+285 TVYQN
-293 SLNLGSLRYDTEAIF
+293 F
-308 QSFSNLSPD
+308 QHISPD
-317 LKAAEYEVENAR
+317 LKSAEYEVERAR
-329 YNYKISKGRLLPSL
+329 YDYKIAKGRLLPSL
-343 SLGGGITTN
+343 SLGGGISTN

-359 KGQYEGFAS
+359 KGQYDGFAS
-368 QFRNNR
+368 QFRNNQ

-386 YNSDRWHSMRKARND
+386 YNSDHWHSVKKARND
-401 WQLAQVNLEDAK
+401 WQLAQVNLEETR
-413 RKLHDDIAQ
+413 RKLHDQIAQ

-430 AAELQ
+430 AKELH

-478 QLQMQMLLV
+478 ELQMQLLLI
-487 IKQRLVD
+487 IKQRLVA
-494 YYQGKNLVR
+494 YYQGENLIK

>member
-1 MKNKKRY
+1 MKRIGLY
-8 IVMAVMVASVIAS
+8 IGLMALGSLEATAQVATATHT
-21 YGQQDGLG
+21 
-29 AVNSAKGAARTSSK
+29 AVEAIGETQAKI
-43 VSASAFAWSLDDCMA
+43 WELDSCMA

-67 KREIINTRQRK
+67 KREVVNARQRK
-78 QDYHKAVADFFPT
+78 QDYQKAVTDFLPS
-91 VSGAVQGQYAW
+91 VAGGVQGQYAW

-121 YYQLYAELN
+121 YYQLYASLN

-145 LARDYSATAMQ
+145 LARAYSTTAMQ
-156 KVRDDKAIAVMQRYV
+156 KVRDDKAIDVMQKFV

-177 ASIQIATE
+177 ASIQIASD

-227 QQNVAKQSLLVLKS
+227 QKHVAQQSLLTLKS
-241 VMNYPIEEN
+241 AMNFPVEEE
-250 LKLDL
+250 LRLVT
-255 EGQRNGK
+255 NGK
-262 EVKESSDNMGKLANA
+262 QVNESFPINHETVYQNFLNA
-277 VSENMATF
+277 
-285 TVPSNCLS
+285 
-293 SLNLGSLRYDTEAIF
+293 
-308 QSFSNLSPD
+308 SPD
-317 LKAAEYEVENAR
+317 VKSAEYEVEKAR
-329 YNYKISKGRLLPSL
+329 YDYKIAKGRLLPSL
-343 SLGGGITTN
+343 SLSGGISTN
-352 YYKNLSQ
+352 FYRNLSQ
-359 KGQYEGFAS
+359 GGQYEGFAS

-386 YNSDRWHSMRKARND
+386 YDNVAWHSVKKARND
-401 WQLAQVNLEDAK
+401 WQLAQVNLEETK
-413 RKLHDDIAQ
+413 RKLHDHIAQ

-430 AAELQ
+430 AKELE
-435 QMQKKVASDS
+435 QMDKKVASDS
-445 LAYHMSS
+445 LAYYMSS

-487 IKQRLVD
+487 IKQRLVG
-494 YYQGKNLVR
+494 YYQGKNLIK

>member
-1 MKNKKRY
+1 MKRIGLY
-8 IVMAVMVASVIAS
+8 IGCLAFGSLNCLM
-21 YGQQDGLG
+21 
-29 AVNSAKGAARTSSK
+29 
-43 VSASAFAWSLDDCMA
+43 ASAQTKTWELDSCMA

-67 KREIINTRQRK
+67 KREVVNARQRK
-78 QDYHKAVADFFPT
+78 QDYQKAVTDFLPS
-91 VSGAVQGQYAW
+91 VAGGVQGQYAW

-121 YYQLYAELN
+121 YYQLYASLN

-145 LARDYSATAMQ
+145 LARAYSTTAMQ
-156 KVRDDKAIAVMQRYV
+156 KVRDDKAIDVMQKFV

-177 ASIQIATE
+177 ASIQIASD

-227 QQNVAKQSLLVLKS
+227 QKHVAQQSLLTLKS
-241 VMNYPIEEN
+241 AMNFPVEEE
-250 LKLDL
+250 LRLVT
-255 EGQRNGK
+255 NGK
-262 EVKESSDNMGKLANA
+262 QVNESFPINHETVYQNFLNA
-277 VSENMATF
+277 
-285 TVPSNCLS
+285 
-293 SLNLGSLRYDTEAIF
+293 
-308 QSFSNLSPD
+308 SPD
-317 LKAAEYEVENAR
+317 VKSAEYEVEKAR
-329 YNYKISKGRLLPSL
+329 YDYKIAKGRLLPSL
-343 SLGGGITTN
+343 SLSGGISTN
-352 YYKNLSQ
+352 FYRNLSQ
-359 KGQYEGFAS
+359 GGQYEGFAS

-386 YNSDRWHSMRKARND
+386 YDNVAWHSVKKARND
-401 WQLAQVNLEDAK
+401 WQLAQVNLEETK
-413 RKLHDDIAQ
+413 RKLHDHIAQ

-430 AAELQ
+430 AKELY
-435 QMQKKVASDS
+435 QMNKKVASDS
-445 LAYHMSS
+445 LAYYMSS

-494 YYQGKNLVR
+494 YYQGKNLIK

>member
-1 MKNKKRY
+1 MKRIGLY
-8 IVMAVMVASVIAS
+8 IGLMALGSLEVAAQVATATHTAVEAVEQTHAKIW
-21 YGQQDGLG
+21 GLD
-29 AVNSAKGAARTSSK
+29 S
-43 VSASAFAWSLDDCMA
+43 CMA
-58 YAVEHATDV
+58 YAVEHATEV
-67 KREIINTRQRK
+67 KREVVNARQRK
-78 QDYHKAVADFFPT
+78 QDYQHAVAGFLPT
-91 VSGAVQGQYAW
+91 VTGGVQGQYAW

-139 AFKQAK
+139 ALKQAK
-145 LARDYSATAMQ
+145 LSRDYSATAMRKIQ
-156 KVRDDKAIAVMQRYV
+156 DDRAIDVMQKYV

-177 ASIQIATE
+177 ASIQIASE
-185 KLAESKRLLGKMQR
+185 KLNESKRMLAKMKR

-227 QQNVAKQSLLVLKS
+227 QENVAKQSLLALKS
-241 VMNYPIEEN
+241 AMNFPVDEE
-250 LKLDL
+250 LKLEL
-255 EGQRNGK
+255 KSGYK
-262 EVKESSDNMGKLANA
+262 EVSESGVNYEIVYQG
-277 VSENMATF
+277 
-285 TVPSNCLS
+285 
-293 SLNLGSLRYDTEAIF
+293 F
-308 QSFSNLSPD
+308 QHISPD
-317 LKAAEYEVENAR
+317 LKSAEYEVERAR
-329 YNYKISKGRLLPSL
+329 YDYKIAKGRLLPSL
-343 SLGGGITTN
+343 SLGGGISTN

-359 KGQYEGFAS
+359 KGQYDGFAS
-368 QFRNNR
+368 QFRNNQ

-386 YNSDRWHSMRKARND
+386 YNSDRWHSVKKAHND
-401 WQLAQVNLEDAK
+401 WQLAQVNLEETR
-413 RKLHDDIAQ
+413 RKLHDQIAQ

-430 AAELQ
+430 AKELH

-478 QLQMQMLLV
+478 ELQMQMLLI
-487 IKQRLVD
+487 IKQRLVA
-494 YYQGKNLVR
+494 YYQGENLIK

>member
-1 MKNKKRY
+1 MKRIGLY
-8 IVMAVMVASVIAS
+8 IGCLAFGSCCLM
-21 YGQQDGLG
+21 
-29 AVNSAKGAARTSSK
+29 
-43 VSASAFAWSLDDCMA
+43 ASAQEVAFASKPTMAQGMGKNWGLDSCMT

-67 KREIINTRQRK
+67 KREVINARQRK
-78 QDYHKAVADFFPT
+78 QDYQKAVTDFLPS
-91 VSGAVQGQYAW
+91 VAGGVQGQYAW

-108 ETNTYNNVTTFNN
+108 ETNTYNHVTTFNN
-121 YYQLYAELN
+121 YYQLYASLN

-145 LARDYSATAMQ
+145 LARAYSTTAMQ
-156 KVRDDKAIAVMQRYV
+156 KVRDDKAIDVMQKFV

-177 ASIQIATE
+177 ASIQIASD

-227 QQNVAKQSLLVLKS
+227 QKHVAQQSLLTLKS
-241 VMNYPIEEN
+241 AMNFPVEEE
-250 LKLDL
+250 LRLVT
-255 EGQRNGK
+255 NGK
-262 EVKESSDNMGKLANA
+262 QVNESFPINHETVYQNFLNA
-277 VSENMATF
+277 
-285 TVPSNCLS
+285 
-293 SLNLGSLRYDTEAIF
+293 
-308 QSFSNLSPD
+308 SPD
-317 LKAAEYEVENAR
+317 VKSAEYEVEKAR
-329 YNYKISKGRLLPSL
+329 YDYKIAKGRLLPSL
-343 SLGGGITTN
+343 SLSGGISTN
-352 YYKNLSQ
+352 FYRNLSQ
-359 KGQYEGFAS
+359 GGQYEGFAS

-386 YNSDRWHSMRKARND
+386 YDNVAWHSVKKARND
-401 WQLAQVNLEDAK
+401 WQLAQVNLEETK
-413 RKLHDDIAQ
+413 RKLHDHIAQ

-430 AAELQ
+430 AKELY
-435 QMQKKVASDS
+435 QMNKKVASDS
-445 LAYHMSS
+445 LAYYMSS

-494 YYQGKNLVR
+494 YYQGKNLIK